1 MKTLND
7 QSIEFPFIAPHLG
20 NMDTE
25 HNAAKSPAKAAHV
38 NMMTD
43 CIIANMPA
51 DGLRSI
57 LRGLLGENTSNT
69 AGLTK
74 LASKYLANTKPSS
87 IPELFSTS
95 GGSPQPTSDFQRIQS
110 RYRCLMGC
118 GFGFE
123 SVELLTSVIHQ
134 IHNLEWDDRT
144 AEGEEFLDIL
154 AIIDGDVVQS
164 ITAVQKLL
172 LTSSGMR
179 PMNTEDS
186 KTIATLREVL
196 HACRSIA
203 IARGQDFP
211 FERGLCCLEKLIE
224 GTGSE
229 IQPLQ
234 RNEARRTNG
243 FQSSK
248 SALESFQL
256 GPAEV
261 PRMFMGLWQ
270 FSSPAWGTASRS
282 KIDRH
287 FRKHVDSGLIAYDMA
302 DHYGDAE
309 VTFGQFRSGQE
320 DSEKI
325 YCATKWAVFEPIQV
339 TKEVV
344 DANIS
349 ERLTAINSTSVEL
362 LQFHWQDYNDHQ
374 YVEAAR
380 LIEMHPNVQ
389 SLGLCNFD
397 SDHMCEILES
407 GAKAVSNQVQFS
419 LIDLRPTFKMAES
432 CRKHN
437 VKLLTYGSLCGGFL
451 ADKWVGKPAP
461 NLFDENMTP
470 SHRKYFEMINIWG
483 GWILFQELLNILAKI
498 GSKHNVSVSSA
509 AIRWVLDHDYV
520 GAVII
525 GARMGISEHIDENLK
540 AFSSILDVED
550 KEAIQMVLNRSRAN
564 DIFEAMGDCGA
575 EYRQI
580 RRKAQR
586 SNEQIESGSIAESLN
601 QPPTATGLRGEME
614 RQISTNAAPSGI
626 LETSPPQIAQSWGSE
641 GLQQVGI
648 LSREAQFGKFSLENI
663 LSVPDVLRPHPPP
676 SSPTPSADSF
686 NDPITCNMLSFPIAL
701 GLFDSFMR
709 CLNLY
714 ICQLDSKLHT
724 FDYVRQRS
732 SFLLTAILSA
742 SSKAFHPALHPTL
755 RSHTENLL
763 GRVFTRGAKSTEVV
777 QAILIFTYW
786 KEPAEIRTWLLVGY
800 AIRMCIELGWH
811 ELKPVTQKP
820 RTSTDELSTREA
832 RNIERTWLVL
842 FVYDRSLSLQLD
854 KPWMIDQNNLISK
867 ASEWY
872 QEEYAV
878 PGGDLLLSAFVCLRL
893 ISAEFLEL
901 SSSTKSD
908 SQKFRS
914 EILSKLLNTE
924 LNTWEK
930 DWLPKFEDEMVA
942 PPQQFLV
949 NFYGLHLRLLLNS
962 YTLQQSLK
970 AAKKGSAVSKSV
982 LWQCSSSAI
991 GMLENISKVIG
1002 PLKQLYFVQDSVH
1015 VMTAYAAIFLIKL
1028 LLSLP
1033 KNLRSYLETQ
1043 SLQAILLSSDT
1054 FSEQSAT
1061 QMTGCAMQARFLK
1074 NLVGKYHRLKSH
1086 ASNQVRDHGVH
1097 SHQPDIPTLLGSLHN
1112 RMNADVGTSYQVPRP
1127 LQSYQDTA
1135 ESTDTTSINGSTP
1148 DFSTDLLH
1156 DKEIWDG
1163 LLIDAGFWMS
1173 EGNLLSDN
1181 SLPR

>member
-20 NMDTE
+20 NMDAE

-43 CIIANMPA
+43 CIIANMPV

-69 AGLTK
+69 ASLTK

-87 IPELFSTS
+87 IPELFDTS
-95 GGSPQPTSDFQRIQS
+95 DGSPKPTLDLQRIQS

-123 SVELLTSVIHQ
+123 SVELLTAVIHQ
-134 IHNLEWDDRT
+134 IQKLEWNDGT
-144 AEGEEFLDIL
+144 AEGEEFLEIL
-154 AIIDGDVVQS
+154 ATIDGDVVQS
-164 ITAVQKLL
+164 TTAVHKLL

-186 KTIATLREVL
+186 KTISTLREIL
-196 HACRSIA
+196 YTCRSFA
-203 IARGQDFP
+203 ITRGQDFP

-234 RNEARRTNG
+234 RDEISRTNG
-243 FQSSK
+243 FKSSK
-248 SALESFQL
+248 IVLESFQL

-407 GAKAVSNQVQFS
+407 GVKAVSNQVQFS

-432 CRKHN
+432 CRKHK

-451 ADKWVGKPAP
+451 AEKWIGKPAP
-461 NLFDENMTP
+461 NLFDKNMTP

-483 GWILFQELLNILAKI
+483 GWILFQELLNVLAKI
-498 GSKHNVSVSSA
+498 GSEHNVSVSSA

-540 AFSSILDVED
+540 ALSFILDEED
-550 KEAIQMVLNRSRAN
+550 KEAIQNVLNRSRAK

-575 EYRQI
+575 EYRQ
-580 RRKAQR
+580 
-586 SNEQIESGSIAESLN
+586 
-601 QPPTATGLRGEME
+601 
-614 RQISTNAAPSGI
+614 
-626 LETSPPQIAQSWGSE
+626 
-641 GLQQVGI
+641 
-648 LSREAQFGKFSLENI
+648 
-663 LSVPDVLRPHPPP
+663 
-676 SSPTPSADSF
+676 
-686 NDPITCNMLSFPIAL
+686 
-701 GLFDSFMR
+701 
-709 CLNLY
+709 
-714 ICQLDSKLHT
+714 
-724 FDYVRQRS
+724 
-732 SFLLTAILSA
+732 
-742 SSKAFHPALHPTL
+742 
-755 RSHTENLL
+755 
-763 GRVFTRGAKSTEVV
+763 
-777 QAILIFTYW
+777 
-786 KEPAEIRTWLLVGY
+786 
-800 AIRMCIELGWH
+800 
-811 ELKPVTQKP
+811 
-820 RTSTDELSTREA
+820 
-832 RNIERTWLVL
+832 
-842 FVYDRSLSLQLD
+842 
-854 KPWMIDQNNLISK
+854 
-867 ASEWY
+867 
-872 QEEYAV
+872 
-878 PGGDLLLSAFVCLRL
+878 
-893 ISAEFLEL
+893 
-901 SSSTKSD
+901 
-908 SQKFRS
+908 
-914 EILSKLLNTE
+914 
-924 LNTWEK
+924 
-930 DWLPKFEDEMVA
+930 
-942 PPQQFLV
+942 
-949 NFYGLHLRLLLNS
+949 
-962 YTLQQSLK
+962 
-970 AAKKGSAVSKSV
+970 
-982 LWQCSSSAI
+982 
-991 GMLENISKVIG
+991 
-1002 PLKQLYFVQDSVH
+1002 
-1015 VMTAYAAIFLIKL
+1015 
-1028 LLSLP
+1028 
-1033 KNLRSYLETQ
+1033 
-1043 SLQAILLSSDT
+1043 
-1054 FSEQSAT
+1054 
-1061 QMTGCAMQARFLK
+1061 
-1074 NLVGKYHRLKSH
+1074 
-1086 ASNQVRDHGVH
+1086 
-1097 SHQPDIPTLLGSLHN
+1097 
-1112 RMNADVGTSYQVPRP
+1112 
-1127 LQSYQDTA
+1127 
-1135 ESTDTTSINGSTP
+1135 
-1148 DFSTDLLH
+1148 
-1156 DKEIWDG
+1156 
-1163 LLIDAGFWMS
+1163 
-1173 EGNLLSDN
+1173 
-1181 SLPR
+1181 

>member
-20 NMDTE
+20 NMDNE

-95 GGSPQPTSDFQRIQS
+95 GGSPQPTSDLQRIQS

-123 SVELLTSVIHQ
+123 SVELLTSVILQ
-134 IHNLEWDDRT
+134 IHNLEWDERT
-144 AEGEEFLDIL
+144 TEGEQFLDTL
-154 AIIDGDVVQS
+154 ATIDGDVVQS

-172 LTSSGMR
+172 LASSGTR
-179 PMNTEDS
+179 LMNTEDS

-196 HACRSIA
+196 HVCRSIA

-211 FERGLCCLEKLIE
+211 FDRGLCCLEKLIE

-229 IQPLQ
+229 IQNLQ
-234 RNEARRTNG
+234 KNEVRRTNG

-320 DSEKI
+320 DSENI

-339 TKEVV
+339 TKEIV
-344 DANIS
+344 DANVS

-397 SDHMCEILES
+397 SDRMCEILES
-407 GAKAVSNQVQFS
+407 GVRAVSNQVQFS

-483 GWILFQELLNILAKI
+483 GWILFQELLDILTKI
-498 GSKHNVSVSSA
+498 GFKHNVSVSSV

-540 AFSSILDVED
+540 AFSFILDIED
-550 KEAIQMVLNRSRAN
+550 KEAIQNVLNRSRAK

-586 SNEQIESGSIAESLN
+586 SNAQIESGSIAESLN
-601 QPPTATGLRGEME
+601 QPPTATRLCGEME
-614 RQISTNAAPSGI
+614 RQTPPNATSSGI
-626 LETSPPQIAQSWGSE
+626 LDTSPPQTAQSWGSE

-663 LSVPDVLRPHPPP
+663 LSMPDVLRPHPPP
-676 SSPTPSADSF
+676 RSPTPSADNF
-686 NDPITCNMLSFPIAL
+686 NDPITCNMLSFPVAL
-701 GLFDSFMR
+701 GLFD
-709 CLNLY
+709 
-714 ICQLDSKLHT
+714 
-724 FDYVRQRS
+724 
-732 SFLLTAILSA
+732 
-742 SSKAFHPALHPTL
+742 
-755 RSHTENLL
+755 
-763 GRVFTRGAKSTEVV
+763 
-777 QAILIFTYW
+777 
-786 KEPAEIRTWLLVGY
+786 
-800 AIRMCIELGWH
+800 
-811 ELKPVTQKP
+811 
-820 RTSTDELSTREA
+820 
-832 RNIERTWLVL
+832 
-842 FVYDRSLSLQLD
+842 SLSLQLD
-854 KPWMIDQNNLISK
+854 KPWMIDQNSLISK

-878 PGGDLLLSAFVCLRL
+878 PGGDLLLSAFVSLRL

-924 LNTWEK
+924 IDTWEK
-930 DWLPKFEDEMVA
+930 DWLPKFENDMVA

-949 NFYGLHLRLLLNS
+949 NFYGSHLRLLLNS

-970 AAKKGSAVSKSV
+970 AAKKGSAVLKSA

-1033 KNLRSYLETQ
+1033 ENLRTDLETQ

-1054 FSEQSAT
+1054 FSEQCAT

-1086 ASNQVRDHGVH
+1086 ASSQVREHGVH
-1097 SHQPDIPTLLGSLHN
+1097 SHQPDDPTSLESLQN
-1112 RMNADVGTSYQVPRP
+1112 RINTDVGTSYQVHRP
-1127 LQSYQDTA
+1127 LQSYQDTG
-1135 ESTDTTSINGSTP
+1135 ELTDTTSINGSTP
-1148 DFSTDLLH
+1148 DFSTGLLH

-1163 LLIDAGFWMS
+1163 LLTYAGFWMS

>member
-7 QSIEFPFIAPHLG
+7 QLIEIPLIAPHLG
-20 NMDTE
+20 DMNTD
-25 HNAAKSPAKAAHV
+25 HDAVKSPAKAAHV

-69 AGLTK
+69 AGLTR
-74 LASKYLANTKPSS
+74 LASQYLANTKPSS

-95 GGSPQPTSDFQRIQS
+95 SGSPQPTPDLQRVQS

-118 GFGFE
+118 GCGFE
-123 SVELLTSVIHQ
+123 SVELLTTVIQQ
-134 IHNLEWDDRT
+134 IQKLEWDDGT
-144 AEGEEFLDIL
+144 AEGEKFLDIL
-154 AIIDGDVVQS
+154 ATIDGDIVQS
-164 ITAVQKLL
+164 TTAVHKLL

-179 PMNTEDS
+179 PMDAEDS
-186 KTIATLREVL
+186 RTIATLREVL
-196 HACRSIA
+196 YACKNIA
-203 IARGQDFP
+203 IARGQELP

-229 IQPLQ
+229 IQPSQ
-234 RNEARRTNG
+234 RNEIRRTKG

-270 FSSPAWGTASRS
+270 FSSPAWGTASRT

-349 ERLTAINSTSVEL
+349 ERLTATNSTSVEL

-407 GAKAVSNQVQFS
+407 GVKAVSNQVQFS

-451 ADKWVGKPAP
+451 AEKWVGKPAP

-483 GWILFQELLNILAKI
+483 GWILFQELLNVLAKI
-498 GSKHNVSVSSA
+498 GSKHKVSVSSA

-540 AFSSILDVED
+540 ALSFILDVED
-550 KEAIQMVLNRSRAN
+550 KEAIESVLNRSRAK

-586 SNEQIESGSIAESLN
+586 SNAQIEGGGIAESLN
-601 QPPTATGLRGEME
+601 QPPTATRLRGEME
-614 RQISTNAAPSGI
+614 RQTSPNATPSGTT
-626 LETSPPQIAQSWGSE
+626 ETSPPQTAQSWGSE

-676 SSPTPSADSF
+676 RPPSPSADSF
-686 NDPITCNMLSFPIAL
+686 NDPITCNMLSFPVAL

-709 CLNLY
+709 CLNPF
-714 ICQLDSKLHT
+714 ICQLDPKLHT

-763 GRVFTRGAKSTEVV
+763 GR
-777 QAILIFTYW
+777 
-786 KEPAEIRTWLLVGY
+786 EPAEIRTWLLVGY

-811 ELKPVTQKP
+811 EVKPVTQKP
-820 RTSTDELSTREA
+820 RTSTNEISIREA

-908 SQKFRS
+908 SRNFRS
-914 EILSKLLNTE
+914 EMLSKLLNTE

-930 DWLPKFEDEMVA
+930 DWLPKFEDELVA

-949 NFYGLHLRLLLNS
+949 SFYGSHLRLLLNS

-970 AAKKGSAVSKSV
+970 AAKKGSAVSKSA
-982 LWQCSSSAI
+982 LSQCSSSAI

-1033 KNLRSYLETQ
+1033 QNLRSNLETQ

-1054 FSEQSAT
+1054 FSEQCAT

-1097 SHQPDIPTLLGSLHN
+1097 PHQPDIPTSQESLYN
-1112 RMNADVGTSYQVPRP
+1112 RMNTDVGTSYQVPRP
-1127 LQSYQDTA
+1127 LQSHQDTG

-1163 LLIDAGFWMS
+1163 LLTDAGFWMS
-1173 EGNLLSDN
+1173 EGNLLPDN
-1181 SLPR
+1181 NLSR

>member
-7 QSIEFPFIAPHLG
+7 QSIEFPFIAPRLG
-20 NMDTE
+20 NMDSE
-25 HNAAKSPAKAAHV
+25 HNVAKSPAKAAHV

-95 GGSPQPTSDFQRIQS
+95 GGSPQPTSDLQRIQS

-123 SVELLTSVIHQ
+123 SVELLTSVIQQ
-134 IHNLEWDDRT
+134 IHNLEWDERT
-144 AEGEEFLDIL
+144 VEGEEFLDNL
-154 AIIDGDVVQS
+154 ATIDGDVVQS

-179 PMNTEDS
+179 PMNAEDS
-186 KTIATLREVL
+186 KTVATLREVL
-196 HACRSIA
+196 HACRGIA
-203 IARGQDFP
+203 IARGRDFP
-211 FERGLCCLEKLIE
+211 FDRGLSCLEKLIE
-224 GTGSE
+224 GTGNE
-229 IQPLQ
+229 IQLLQ
-234 RNEARRTNG
+234 LLQKNEIRRTNG

-248 SALESFQL
+248 STLESFQL

-344 DANIS
+344 DANVS

-362 LQFHWQDYNDHQ
+362 LQFHWQDYSDHQ

-389 SLGLCNFD
+389 NLGLCNFD

-407 GAKAVSNQVQFS
+407 GVKAVSNQVQFS

-540 AFSSILDVED
+540 AFSFTLDLED
-550 KEAIQMVLNRSRAN
+550 REAIQNVLNRSRAK

-586 SNEQIESGSIAESLN
+586 SNAQIESGSIAESLN
-601 QPPTATGLRGEME
+601 QPPTATRLRSEVE
-614 RQISTNAAPSGI
+614 RQTPPNATSRGI
-626 LETSPPQIAQSWGSE
+626 LDTSPPPTAQSWGSE

-676 SSPTPSADSF
+676 RSPTPSADSF
-686 NDPITCNMLSFPIAL
+686 NDPITCNMLSFPVAL
-701 GLFDSFMR
+701 DP
-709 CLNLY
+709 
-714 ICQLDSKLHT
+714 KLHT

-763 GRVFTRGAKSTEVV
+763 GRVFTRGAKSTEIV

-820 RTSTDELSTREA
+820 RTSTDELSIREA

-867 ASEWY
+867 ATEWY

-878 PGGDLLLSAFVCLRL
+878 PGGDLLLSAFVSLRL

-970 AAKKGSAVSKSV
+970 AAKKGSEVSKSA

-1033 KNLRSYLETQ
+1033 KNLRSDLETQ
-1043 SLQAILLSSDT
+1043 SLQVILLSSDT
-1054 FSEQSAT
+1054 FSEQCAT

-1086 ASNQVRDHGVH
+1086 ASSQVRDRGVH
-1097 SHQPDIPTLLGSLHN
+1097 SHQHDDPTSLESFQN
-1112 RMNADVGTSYQVPRP
+1112 RMNAGVGTSYQVPRP
-1127 LQSYQDTA
+1127 LHSYQDTG
-1135 ESTDTTSINGSTP
+1135 ELTGTTSINGSTP
-1148 DFSTDLLH
+1148 DFSTGLLH

-1163 LLIDAGFWMS
+1163 LFTDAGFWMS

>member
-20 NMDTE
+20 NMDAE

-43 CIIANMPA
+43 CIIANMPV

-69 AGLTK
+69 ASLTK

-87 IPELFSTS
+87 IPELFDTS
-95 GGSPQPTSDFQRIQS
+95 DGSPKPTLDLQRIQS

-123 SVELLTSVIHQ
+123 SVELLTAVIHQ
-134 IHNLEWDDRT
+134 IQKLEWNDGT
-144 AEGEEFLDIL
+144 AEGEEFLEIL
-154 AIIDGDVVQS
+154 ATIDGDVVQS
-164 ITAVQKLL
+164 TTAVHKLL

-186 KTIATLREVL
+186 KTISTLREIL
-196 HACRSIA
+196 YTCRSFA
-203 IARGQDFP
+203 ITRGQDFP

-234 RNEARRTNG
+234 RDEISRTNG
-243 FQSSK
+243 FKSSK
-248 SALESFQL
+248 IVLESFQL

-407 GAKAVSNQVQFS
+407 GVKAVSNQVQFS

-432 CRKHN
+432 CRKHK

-451 ADKWVGKPAP
+451 AEKWIGKPAP
-461 NLFDENMTP
+461 NLFDKNMTP

-483 GWILFQELLNILAKI
+483 GWILFQELLNVLAKI
-498 GSKHNVSVSSA
+498 GSEHNVSVSSA

-540 AFSSILDVED
+540 ALSFILDEED
-550 KEAIQMVLNRSRAN
+550 KEAIQNVLNRSRAK

-586 SNEQIESGSIAESLN
+586 SNAQTGSGSIAESPN
-601 QPPTATGLRGEME
+601 QPPNANLRDETE
-614 RQISTNAAPSGI
+614 RRISPNSTPSGI
-626 LETSPPQIAQSWGSE
+626 LDTSPPQTAHSWSNE

-676 SSPTPSADSF
+676 RSPTLTADSF
-686 NDPITCNMLSFPIAL
+686 NDPITCNMLSFPVAL

-709 CLNLY
+709 CLNPY
-714 ICQLDSKLHT
+714 ICQLDPKLHT

-732 SFLLTAILSA
+732 SFLLAAILSA

-763 GRVFTRGAKSTEVV
+763 GRVFTKGAKSTEIV

-820 RTSTDELSTREA
+820 RISTDEMSIRES

-854 KPWMIDQNNLISK
+854 KPWMIDESNLISK
-867 ASEWY
+867 AGEWY

-908 SQKFRS
+908 SQNSRS

-949 NFYGLHLRLLLNS
+949 NFYSLHLRLLLNS
-962 YTLQQSLK
+962 FTLQKSLK
-970 AAKKGSAVSKSV
+970 SARKGSPVSKSA

-1033 KNLRSYLETQ
+1033 KNLRSDLETQ

-1054 FSEQSAT
+1054 FSEQCAT

-1074 NLVGKYHRLKSH
+1074 NLVAKYHRLKSH
-1086 ASNQVRDHGVH
+1086 TSNQVRDHGVH
-1097 SHQPDIPTLLGSLHN
+1097 SYQSGMPTSLESLHS
-1112 RMNADVGTSYQVPRP
+1112 RMNTDVGTSYQIPRP
-1127 LQSYQDTA
+1127 MQDTG
-1135 ESTDTTSINGSTP
+1135 ELTDATSINGSTP
-1148 DFSTDLLH
+1148 DFSTDLLN

-1163 LLIDAGFWMS
+1163 LLTDAGFWMS
-1173 EGNLLSDN
+1173 EGNILSDN

>member
-7 QSIEFPFIAPHLG
+7 QSIEVSFIAPHLG

-95 GGSPQPTSDFQRIQS
+95 GGSPQPTSDLQRIQS

-123 SVELLTSVIHQ
+123 SVELLTSVIRQ

-154 AIIDGDVVQS
+154 ATIDGDVVQS

-196 HACRSIA
+196 LACRSIA
-203 IARGQDFP
+203 IARGQDFL
-211 FERGLCCLEKLIE
+211 FDRGLCCLEKLIE

-234 RNEARRTNG
+234 RNEIRRTNG

-261 PRMFMGLWQ
+261 PRIFIGLWQ

-380 LIEMHPNVQ
+380 LIEMRPNVQ

-407 GAKAVSNQVQFS
+407 GVKAVSNQVQFS

-432 CRKHN
+432 CKKHN

-498 GSKHNVSVSSA
+498 GSKHNISVSSA

-540 AFSSILDVED
+540 AFSFILDVED
-550 KEAIQMVLNRSRAN
+550 KEAIQNVLDRSRAK

-586 SNEQIESGSIAESLN
+586 SNAQIESGSIAESLN
-601 QPPTATGLRGEME
+601 QPPTATHLRSEIE
-614 RQISTNAAPSGI
+614 RQTFPNTTSSSI
-626 LETSPPQIAQSWGSE
+626 LDTSPPQTAQSWGSE

-663 LSVPDVLRPHPPP
+663 LSVPDVLRPQPPP
-676 SSPTPSADSF
+676 RSTTPSADSF
-686 NDPITCNMLSFPIAL
+686 NDPITCNMLSFPVAL
-701 GLFDSFMR
+701 GLFD
-709 CLNLY
+709 
-714 ICQLDSKLHT
+714 
-724 FDYVRQRS
+724 
-732 SFLLTAILSA
+732 
-742 SSKAFHPALHPTL
+742 

-763 GRVFTRGAKSTEVV
+763 GRVFTRGAKSTEIV
-777 QAILIFTYW
+777 QAILIFTFW

-820 RTSTDELSTREA
+820 RTSTDELSIREA

-867 ASEWY
+867 ATEWY

-908 SQKFRS
+908 SQNFRS

-930 DWLPKFEDEMVA
+930 GWLPKFEDEMVV

-962 YTLQQSLK
+962 YTLQQSLE
-970 AAKKGSAVSKSV
+970 AAKKGSAVSKSA

-1002 PLKQLYFVQDSVH
+1002 PIKQLYFVQDSVH

-1033 KNLRSYLETQ
+1033 KNLRSDLETQ

-1054 FSEQSAT
+1054 FSEQCAT

-1097 SHQPDIPTLLGSLHN
+1097 SHQRDIPTSLGSLQN
-1112 RMNADVGTSYQVPRP
+1112 RLNTDVGGE
-1127 LQSYQDTA
+1127 L
-1135 ESTDTTSINGSTP
+1135 TDTTSINGSTP

-1163 LLIDAGFWMS
+1163 LLTDAGFWMN